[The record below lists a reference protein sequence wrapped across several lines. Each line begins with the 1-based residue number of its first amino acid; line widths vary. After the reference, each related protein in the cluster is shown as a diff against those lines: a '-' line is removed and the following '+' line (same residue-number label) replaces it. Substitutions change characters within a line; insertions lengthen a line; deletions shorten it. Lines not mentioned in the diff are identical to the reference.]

1 MRGISVNLRPQNHP
15 LESFPPTIIH
25 WLFLR
30 TEQTFSVTLL
40 KLKSYQAPEC
50 CWPEFEIRPV
60 ELLLRQNQFW
70 RWIPTDWRHYLL
82 PCLTL
87 WNVTGLLILGDASP
101 LLLYV
106 GHACLHVETSD
117 KKFNVHQCRYLART
131 SNMYLNTLYVPS
143 EGECK
148 TWSSFELISTQL
160 DWFLQ
165 SSRRLTNSVWYHPF
179 IWQ

>member
-1 MRGISVNLRPQNHP
+1 MSTPAKEICISPSKRVKDHRMRGISVNLRPQNHS
-15 LESFPPTIIH
+15 LESFPPTNIH
-25 WLFLR
+25 RLFLR
-30 TEQTFSVTLL
+30 TEQTFTVTLL

-106 GHACLHVETSD
+106 GHAFML
-117 KKFNVHQCRYLART
+117 K
-131 SNMYLNTLYVPS
+131 TLI
-143 EGECK
+143 K
-148 TWSSFELISTQL
+148 
-160 DWFLQ
+160 
-165 SSRRLTNSVWYHPF
+165 NSMCTGVGT
-179 IWQ
+179 